1 MPFDDLLILI
11 PSHSLEDFPADL
23 GEAEAVSLLNSFAV
37 AWHPALLASV
47 RILPRWHRADDP
59 PDSTQKRL
67 IFLPAC
73 CEDRLPH
80 GWAERI
86 ASEGCA
92 VIRGTADR
100 QPMIA
105 EALRAVES
113 PGCDPELA
121 ADFLSLGF
129 CHLQIELLTRKMR
142 HFSNLDEVH
151 LQREVVA
158 AAEAALAGDAETV
171 RTRLKSCFN
180 VLVESRER
188 FYPVDCYLIDLC
200 LVIPRLADE
209 HFRKLLL
216 GSDPLSV
223 LASADDLA
231 EIGRDQPEV
240 HAALKAAWERG
251 TADIVC
257 GDLCEVPLP
266 LMPINSVIRQLGAAQ
281 DSVERSFGKRPIVWG
296 RRRFGLFPQLPQ
308 ILKKFGFEG
317 ALHVVLDDGI
327 YPDSEYSKLRWEGTD
342 GTSID
347 ALTRI
352 PLAADGSTS
361 YLRYADRMSDSMD
374 NDHVAGVI
382 FARWPE
388 VKAPFFE
395 DLRRMAR
402 YAPVLG
408 KFVTLTE
415 FFTATEHPS
424 RHYRYR
430 PNEYLTPY
438 LFQSVAREEA
448 DAISRYAARFDRRR
462 QFESGAW
469 LAAMS
474 DLLGGRAPD
483 PAATGDVER
492 SVEACDDKSPA
503 EQVTEVEDGLRRF
516 VDASAAR
523 LAQILLAGAGERRG
537 WLVFNTLGFR
547 RLVSVE
553 LDRQGP
559 MPPSDGQT
567 VRVQWDDA
575 RAAMTVD
582 VPGYGFV
589 WVPASEGGPPAAAS
603 FPTLA
608 EPNLLRNEFFEIH
621 INEGTGGIGKIK
633 GYGRAPNRLSQQIN
647 YRFSRERTIPDDQ
660 GAEFGEVRTH
670 YAEMR
675 GKTSTVTCTGPTLGE
690 IVTTGEIVDQAHG
703 ERLAG
708 FRQTMRVWRGRPIVE
723 IEIELTID
731 RMPDAEPWHNYFAAR
746 FAWHDETASIT
757 RSVMLGAHETND
769 ERFESPHYIELAT
782 PEQRTTIVLPG
793 LPFHRKTGPRMI
805 DTLLVTAR
813 ETRRRFRF
821 VIAVDQAYPVQ
832 SALDAQTPAVVV
844 PVRQGPPKAG
854 AAGWFFHQGARN
866 VQILG
871 ILPLLSEPAGATTPD
886 QPLATPA
893 AQGGCGCGIRLIETE
908 GRPVGVRLRCLR
920 TPRSARLRDFRGH
933 TLNALSIEGDAVLVD
948 LSPHE
953 IAEVEVR
960 FD

>member
-59 PDSTQKRL
+59 PDSTQKRV

-100 QPMIA
+100 QQMIA
-105 EALRAVES
+105 EALRAAEVS
-113 PGCDPELA
+113 ACDGELA

-171 RTRLKSCFN
+171 RTRLKSCFD

-188 FYPVDCYLIDLC
+188 FYPVDCYLLDLC

-209 HFRKLLL
+209 HFRKLVS
-216 GSDPLSV
+216 GSEPLSV

-231 EIGRDQPEV
+231 AIAQEKPDA
-240 HAALKAAWERG
+240 HAVLKAAWERG
-251 TADIVC
+251 TADIVG
-257 GDLCEVPLP
+257 GDLCEAPLP

-281 DSVERSFGKRPIVWG
+281 DSVERSFGKRPVVWG

-352 PLAADGSTS
+352 PLAADSSTS
-361 YLRYADRMSDSMD
+361 YLRYAERMSDSMD

-388 VKAPFFE
+388 IKSPFFE

-438 LFQSVAREEA
+438 LFQSVAREES
-448 DAISRYAARFDRRR
+448 DALSRYAARFERRR
-462 QFESGAW
+462 QFDSGVW

-483 PAATGDVER
+483 PAASADLER
-492 SVEACDDKSPA
+492 SVEACDEKTPT
-503 EQVTEVEDGLRRF
+503 EQVTEVQDALGQF
-516 VDASAAR
+516 VDASAGR
-523 LAQILLAGAGERRG
+523 LARILLAGTGERRG

-547 RLVSVE
+547 RLISVE
-553 LDRQGP
+553 VDRQGP
-559 MPPSDGQT
+559 MPTPDGQT

-575 RAAMTVD
+575 RGAMTVD

-589 WVPASEGGPPAAAS
+589 WVPASDSGFPDAGS
-603 FPTLA
+603 YPTLA
-608 EPNLLRNEFFEIH
+608 EPNLLRNEFFEVH

-633 GYGRAPNRLSQQIN
+633 GYGRAPNRLSQQVN
-647 YRFSRERTIPDDQ
+647 YRFSRERTIPDDR
-660 GAEFGEVRTH
+660 GTEFGEILTH

-675 GKTSTVTCTGPTLGE
+675 GNSSTITCTGPTLGE
-690 IVTTGEIVDQAHG
+690 IVTSGEIVDQAHG

-731 RMPDAEPWHNYFAAR
+731 RMPEGEPWHNYFAAR

-782 PEQRTTIVLPG
+782 PEQRTTIAVPG

-821 VIAVDQAYPVQ
+821 VIAVDQTYPAQ
-832 SALDAQTPAVVV
+832 SALDAQTAPVVV

-871 ILPLLSEPAGATTPD
+871 ILPLLAEPAGATTPD

-893 AQGGCGCGIRLIETE
+893 APDGCGCGIRLMETE

-953 IAEVEVR
+953 IADVEVR